1 MNERSPVPA
10 SIDLRSDLCTV
21 PTAEMWEAMRAAELG
36 WATVGE
42 DASVNA
48 LCERVAELL
57 GKPAGLWVPTCGMA
71 NLVAL
76 LTFCERGDA
85 VVLESSSHVL
95 TSEAMGIVEVAGLE
109 PRSLYAAD
117 GRMDPTDVDLLVAE
131 SRAILLVLE
140 NTHTRAGGT
149 VLSVDE
155 TEGLADA
162 AKRHDCRV
170 HIDGARLVNAAAA
183 LEVPLADLAA
193 PANSIAFSLNKGLS
207 APMGTVLVGSV
218 AVVDRARTMLHRLGG
233 SSVHKAGIAAA
244 AGLVA
249 LDTMLDRIGEDHAR
263 ARDLAERLAVI
274 PGVAVDPDAVE
285 TNIVLADFTG
295 TGLAA
300 YDLLALIEAEG
311 VRAMER
317 DAARLRF
324 VTHRLISD
332 DDVATAA
339 SVVADAVERHAVPPT
354 ELPDVEGFE
363 ELDAAGE
370 DDPDS

>member
-1 MNERSPVPA
+1 
-10 SIDLRSDLCTV
+10 
-21 PTAEMWEAMRAAELG
+21 
-36 WATVGE
+36 
-42 DASVNA
+42 
-48 LCERVAELL
+48 
-57 GKPAGLWVPTCGMA
+57 
-71 NLVAL
+71 
-76 LTFCERGDA
+76 
-85 VVLESSSHVL
+85 
-95 TSEAMGIVEVAGLE
+95 MGIVEVAGLE